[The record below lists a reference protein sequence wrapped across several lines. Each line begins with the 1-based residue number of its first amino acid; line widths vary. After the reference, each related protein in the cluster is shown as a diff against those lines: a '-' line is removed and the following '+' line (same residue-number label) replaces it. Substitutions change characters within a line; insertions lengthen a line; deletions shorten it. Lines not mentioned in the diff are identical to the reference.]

1 MYRKIYSIVIFVFF
15 LLPVFSVEAQTHLPD
30 SLRDQ
35 FGSALHPKTKIQ
47 IIHNGIAPHFLNY
60 NLDSAAAYL
69 QKAVLLA
76 DSILLQ
82 APHPDTLQEYHILK
96 AQSLRSLGNAYH
108 GKGIN
113 EPALEAFY
121 EALEISKSY
130 NDLNGVARAELNIG
144 NVLNREGL
152 YDQALEFFL
161 KAYDKGE
168 TIGEKR
174 FMAYAANNIGNVYM
188 NKGDTVQAI
197 KYYQTSIDLKEEIN
211 DFRGMINSYNNIGL
225 IYKNR
230 GEFEKSIEYYQ
241 ISLDLVNQL
250 DHRQGLSMVLNNLA
264 SLHVAMAEKALH
276 SNDYAS
282 RNQNLQKAVDFGERA
297 MIVTRE
303 VGSLPRE
310 SSVAESLMRAYR
322 GLRQYEKSL
331 EYAQLYI
338 HIRDS
343 LFNEEK
349 TAIIAEMQARFETQ
363 QQLQEIHNQQLIIE
377 RQEAE
382 FQSQLNQRNLLL
394 VLILFLISV
403 TILLWI
409 QFRSRKKSSKLI
421 NEKNQMLGFAYDELQ
436 TTNEELHTTNEELVA
451 QQEIIR
457 ENLEKKIAVATQ
469 MLEFKQKFMAQI
481 SHEIRTPLTGVLG
494 ITEAFSK
501 TPLNEEQSRYLEIL
515 KYSGESLIGIINDV
529 LDYSKIEAGKL
540 ELRTKVFSIKEMLQ
554 SSVNL
559 FSQNAKEKVSL
570 ELNLPDDM
578 PEYIEADELRLGQ
591 VIRNLLSN
599 AIKFTDKGSVKL
611 FALITE
617 PDAGSG
623 QAMLKVSVKDTGP
636 GIDKS
641 QIGSLFKP
649 FSQLRRDHLR
659 PADGTGLGLS
669 ICKEIVE
676 KHGGEI
682 GVISEP
688 GKGSEFWFSV
698 KINVRT
704 KPEESLKKI
713 SSSVTPFNRTLKV
726 LLVEDKEINQ
736 RVMKLLLAGMN
747 HKVTLAS
754 NGREAITLFRPGMF
768 DLILMDIQ
776 MPVMDGMEAAQTLRE
791 QYNNS
796 LPPIVGLSANAL
808 EGDRE
813 KYIAQGM
820 DEYLTKP
827 FNVDAFMKIVEKFFA
842 S

>member
-1 MYRKIYSIVIFVFF
+1 MNRKTYLIFVLCLL
-15 LLPVFSVEAQTHLPD
+15 LLPLAGVASQDQLPD
-30 SLRDQ
+30 SLRHQ
-35 FGSALHPKTKIQ
+35 YGLASHPKAKIQ
-47 IIHNGIAPHFLNY
+47 IIHSGIAPHFLNY
-60 NLDSAAAYL
+60 NLDSAAVYL
-69 QKAVLLA
+69 QKAVSLA
-76 DSILLQ
+76 DSIIR
-82 APHPDTLQEYHILK
+82 HSSDPDTLFEYRTLK

-108 GKGIN
+108 GKGLN

-130 NDLNGVARAELNIG
+130 NDLSGVARAELNIG

-152 YDQALEFFL
+152 NDQALEFFIR
-161 KAYDKGE
+161 AYNKGE
-168 TIGEKR
+168 AIGEKR

-188 NKGDTVQAI
+188 NKGDAEQAV

-211 DFRGMINSYNNIGL
+211 DLRGMINSYNNIGL

-241 ISLDLVNQL
+241 ISLDIVSQL
-250 DHRQGLSMVLNNLA
+250 DHRQGLSMVLSNLA
-264 SLHVAMAEKALH
+264 LLHVAMAEKAME

-282 RNQNLQKAVDFGERA
+282 RDQNFRSAVHLGERA
-297 MIVTRE
+297 LVVARE

-310 SSVAESLMRAYR
+310 SSVAERLMKAHR
-322 GLRQYEKSL
+322 GLRQYEKAL
-331 EYAQLYI
+331 DYAQLYI
-338 HIRDS
+338 QTRDS

-349 TAIIAEMQARFETQ
+349 TTIIAEMQARFESQ

-382 FQSQLNQRNLLL
+382 YQSQLTQRNLLL

-403 TILLWI
+403 TLLLWF
-409 QFRSRKKSSKLI
+409 QFRSRKKTNELI
-421 NEKNQMLGFAYDELQ
+421 NEKNDMLESAYEELQ
-436 TTNEELHTTNEELVA
+436 TANEELQTSNEELVA

-494 ITEAFSK
+494 ITEALSN
-501 TPLNEEQSRYLEIL
+501 TPLNEEQIRYLEIL
-515 KYSGESLIGIINDV
+515 QYSGESLIGIINDV
-529 LDYSKIEAGKL
+529 LDFSKIEAGKL
-540 ELRTKVFSIKEMLQ
+540 ELKTKVFSIKEMLQ
-554 SSVNL
+554 SSVSL
-559 FSQNAKEKVSL
+559 FAHNARETVSL
-570 ELNLPDDM
+570 ELDLPDDM

-599 AIKFTDKGSVKL
+599 AVKFTDKGKVKL
-611 FALITE
+611 SAQVI
-617 PDAGSG
+617 PDGNDG
-623 QAMLKVSVKDTGP
+623 QAQLKINVTDTGP

-641 QIGSLFKP
+641 QIDKLFKP
-649 FSQLRRDHLR
+649 FSQLSRNHLR
-659 PADGTGLGLS
+659 PVEGTGLGLS

-688 GKGSEFWFSV
+688 GSGSDFWFSV
-698 KINVRT
+698 KISVRNN
-704 KPEESLKKI
+704 PEDFRPKSVSSKSPFESKLKI
-713 SSSVTPFNRTLKV
+713 
-726 LLVEDKEINQ
+726 LLVEDLEVNR
-736 RVMKLLLAGMN
+736 RVITLLLTGMK
-747 HKVTLAS
+747 HQVVAAS
-754 NGREAITLFRPGMF
+754 NGHEAVELYQPGAF
-768 DLILMDIQ
+768 DLILMDVE
-776 MPVMDGMEAAQTLRE
+776 MPVMDGIEAARTLKAK
-791 QYNNS
+791 YNHE

-813 KYIAQGM
+813 KYIEQGM

-827 FNVDAFMKIVEKFFA
+827 FNVNAFMQIVEKFFV